1 LERGPDEYVRS
12 IRVKRQRCRAGAVQ
26 RFPTLWT
33 LRRGG
38 FRAAKVMSVT
48 DWRTRFRREM
58 NEDATNWRAEQAR
71 GLTKRSTG
79 AQPFR
84 TLCIFKL
91 LVAAPG

>member
-1 LERGPDEYVRS
+1 M
-12 IRVKRQRCRAGAVQ
+12 
-26 RFPTLWT
+26 T
-33 LRRGG
+33 
-38 FRAAKVMSVT
+38 VT

-58 NEDATNWRAEQAR
+58 NEAATNWRTEQAR

>member
-1 LERGPDEYVRS
+1 M
-12 IRVKRQRCRAGAVQ
+12 
-26 RFPTLWT
+26 T
-33 LRRGG
+33 
-38 FRAAKVMSVT
+38 VT

-58 NEDATNWRAEQAR
+58 NEAATNWRTEQAR

-84 TLCIFKL
+84 ILCIFKL